1 MATDVQPDPQSS
13 GGTLAKSRSGRRAW
27 WDAVTRERSVVI
39 MSGVVVVALVAM
51 VWITRRAQLDLIE
64 STAVQQAAGYSSSL
78 TDFRTLYTSEVA
90 SRLGEHGIE
99 VTHDYAEK
107 EGAIPLPATLTMLLG
122 DRITVTGP
130 LSLIRKRRSDSPVC
144 PSWNTTR

>member
-1 MATDVQPDPQSS
+1 MATDDQPDPQSS
-13 GGTLAKSRSGRRAW
+13 GGTLTESRSGRRAW

-39 MSGVVVVALVAM
+39 MSGVVVVALIAM

-64 STAVQQAAGYSSSL
+64 STAVQQAAAYSSSL

-107 EGAIPLPATLTMLLG
+107 DGAIPLPATLTMLLG
-122 DRITVTGP
+122 DRITERTNGGHV
-130 LSLIRKRRSDSPVC
+130 RVYSD
-144 PSWNTTR
+144 